1 MSINVCAHCTT
12 RFSVG
17 VPHCPQCGNADYY
30 PEGSDMAKITR
41 HGGPS
46 DANAPVDAEPSDVEV
61 LEDLLEAEPV
71 GEYETWLRTD
81 LQDECGR
88 RGLPTSGNKA
98 DLVARLEA
106 NDKESTVTEPDEIAE
121 ETAEVEEATEA
132 DAGAEETSADEE

>member
-1 MSINVCAHCTT
+1 MSRLVCAHCTT

-17 VPHCPQCGNADYY
+17 VPHCPLCGNADYY

-46 DANAPVDAEPSDVEV
+46 DASVEAEPSDVEV
-61 LEDLLEAEPV
+61 LDDLLEVEPV
-71 GEYETWLRTD
+71 VEYETWLRTD

-106 NDKESTVTEPDEIAE
+106 NDKESAVTEPEETAE
-121 ETAEVEEATEA
+121 ETAEVEEAVEA
-132 DAGAEETSADEE
+132 DAGAEEPSADEE